1 MASNTVPESSVKLS
15 VIVPTFNEESVI
27 AETLQRAAATLAP
40 CELIVADGCSEDRTA
55 EFARPYATVLALRMS
70 RGAALNRAATIATGD
85 VLLFLHA
92 DTMLPAGAAAAIAG
106 ALQMTDVIGGAFRLR
121 FDHPGRMAALLARHV
136 NLRSSISNTFFGDQ
150 ALFVRREVF
159 VRAGGFKEWSVME
172 DVEIL
177 ARLRA
182 HGRLT
187 LLDEEVVT
195 SARRHRRSGWLKTI
209 GTIWMMTLL
218 HSLGVSGHAMRKW
231 YKPQREGARRD
242 FRDTG
247 ARR

>member
-1 MASNTVPESSVKLS
+1 MAPNTLPESSVKLS

-55 EFARPYATVLALRMS
+55 ECARPYATVLDLPMT
-70 RGAALNRAATIATGD
+70 RGAALNRAAMIATGD

-92 DTMLPAGAAAAIAG
+92 DTMLPSEAAAAIAG
-106 ALQMTDVIGGAFRLR
+106 ALEMTDVIGGAFRLR
-121 FDHPGRMAALLARHV
+121 FDHPGRMARLLSRHV

-182 HGRLT
+182 HGRLA

-231 YKPQREGARRD
+231 YKPQREGAL
-242 FRDTG
+242 RDTRDDG
-247 ARR
+247 APK